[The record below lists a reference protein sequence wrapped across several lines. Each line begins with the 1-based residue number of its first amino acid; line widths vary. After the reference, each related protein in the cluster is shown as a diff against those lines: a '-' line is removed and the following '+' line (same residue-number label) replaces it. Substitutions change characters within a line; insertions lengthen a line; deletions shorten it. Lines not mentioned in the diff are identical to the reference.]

1 MKDLTHRQQK
11 VLAFLKKYAAQ
22 YGYPPTVRE
31 IGSEFSILWPAARG
45 HLQALA
51 KKGAIRLN
59 PAVSRGIELLSSKSA
74 EGISVPV
81 AGSIRAGSPMLAV
94 QDVESYI
101 FLDKNL
107 FRSEELF
114 SLKVTGDS
122 MKDAGIFDGDYV
134 IVKPQKT
141 IKSGEIGIALVNDE
155 ATVKRIIIKGNK
167 ILLKPEN
174 SSMETVVCPA
184 ADVSIIGRVT
194 GVVRK
199 L

>member
-1 MKDLTHRQQK
+1 MKDLTQKQQQ
-11 VLAFLKKYAAQ
+11 VLTFLKKHAAQ

-31 IGSEFSILWPAARG
+31 IGRQFGILWPAARG

-51 KKGAIRLN
+51 KKGAIKLN
-59 PAVSRGIELLSSKSA
+59 PAVSRGIELLSSRSA

-81 AGSIRAGSPMLAV
+81 AGRIRAGRPILAAQEV
-94 QDVESYI
+94 DAHI
-101 FLDKNL
+101 FVDKGL
-107 FRSEELF
+107 FRSEDLF

-122 MKDAGIFDGDYV
+122 MKDAGIFEGDYV

-174 SSMETVVCPA
+174 SSMETVVYSA
-184 ADVSIIGRVT
+184 EDVSIIGRVT

>member
-1 MKDLTHRQQK
+1 MKDLTHKQQQ
-11 VLAFLKKYAAQ
+11 VLAFLKRHAAQ

-31 IGSEFSILWPAARG
+31 IGRQFGILWPAARM

-51 KKGAIRLN
+51 KKGAIKLN

-81 AGSIRAGSPMLAV
+81 AGRIRAGRPILAI
-94 QDVESYI
+94 QDVNDHI
-101 FLDKNL
+101 FVDKGL
-107 FRSEELF
+107 FRAEDLF

-122 MKDAGIFDGDYV
+122 MKDAGILDGDYV
-134 IVKPQKT
+134 IVKPQKS

-174 SSMETVVCPA
+174 SSMETAVYPA
-184 ADVSIIGRVT
+184 EDVSIIGRVT